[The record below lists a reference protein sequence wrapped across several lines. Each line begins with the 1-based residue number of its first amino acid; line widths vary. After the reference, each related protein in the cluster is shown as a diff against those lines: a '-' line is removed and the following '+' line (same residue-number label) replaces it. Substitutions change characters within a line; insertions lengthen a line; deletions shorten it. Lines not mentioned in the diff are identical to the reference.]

1 MSSAS
6 AAAGKAQD
14 SRALEG
20 AARVGYVV
28 LGLLHLLIG
37 VIAVSIATGSGGD
50 SADQSGALQQVRDAP
65 LGTALLWAIVV
76 GLAALAVWQ
85 IAEAIVERDPDAKKR
100 WAHRAK
106 FVGTAVAY
114 IAIAATAFT
123 LATGGSSESAESS
136 KTLSAQILAMPGGVA
151 LLVVVG
157 LGVAVIGVAFIVR
170 GLTRAFEKHMSIPGG
185 TAGRG
190 IRAFGMV
197 GYVAKGIAV
206 GVAGSSSSS
215 RRSPM
220 IRTQRAGSMRLC
232 ARSRACRSV
241 RWCSG
246 SWAPAWWCTACSAS
260 PGRATR
266 TCDESPPGSLGA
278 TPRPDACVG
287 ILTAHLRGA
296 STGGLRSALK
306 MVDAEQVL
314 AQRARGTEAEPPG
327 QEIVVEQ
334 IVALRRPGGS
344 RAGDTDVADA
354 MGG

>member
-106 FVGTAVAY
+106 FLGTAVAY

-136 KTLSAQILAMPGGVA
+136 KTLSARILAMPGGVA

-157 LGVAVIGVAFIVR
+157 LGVAVIGVAFVVR
-170 GLTRAFEKHMSIPGG
+170 GVTRAFEKHMSIPGG

-206 GVAGSSSSS
+206 GVAGILFIVAAVTHD
-215 RRSPM
+215 PNA
-220 IRTQRAGSMRLC
+220 AG
-232 ARSRACRSV
+232 
-241 RWCSG
+241 G
-246 SWAPAWWCTACSAS
+246 I
-260 PGRATR
+260 
-266 TCDESPPGSLGA
+266 
-278 TPRPDACVG
+278 DA
-287 ILTAHLRGA
+287 A
-296 STGGLRSALK
+296 LRSLAGLPFG
-306 MVDAEQVL
+306 QVVL
-314 AQRARGTEAEPPG
+314 WLVGAGLVVYGLFCFARARYAH
-327 QEIVVEQ
+327 
-334 IVALRRPGGS
+334 
-344 RAGDTDVADA
+344 
-354 MGG
+354 M